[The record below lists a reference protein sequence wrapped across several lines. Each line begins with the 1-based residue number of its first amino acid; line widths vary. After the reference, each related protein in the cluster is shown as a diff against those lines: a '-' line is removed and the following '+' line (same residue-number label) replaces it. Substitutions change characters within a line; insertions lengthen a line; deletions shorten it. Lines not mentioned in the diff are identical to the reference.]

1 MIVLHY
7 SRADSTTITAAN
19 THHAQSA
26 GLFCTITVQ
35 SRQPSS
41 AETNVLD
48 TMRLSTSVP
57 GKTKALWAFRP
68 PPAPAVNGTWI
79 QPYELPANAPPANP
93 RAYLRAR
100 QLLANSRVS
109 VMTDYPLSTSP
120 RESTEKYNARLYY
133 WGCTI
138 SRKESGI
145 TIGDSETNFK
155 GHAHLTTKGAVPIL
169 EFQSLSWDS
178 RGLPPRGRT
187 V

>member
-1 MIVLHY
+1 MAGSNNSPCAGQKGSRPVLRVNTGQQGNPIGVG
-7 SRADSTTITAAN
+7 SSSPSPSPTSIATQPATTASHT
-19 THHAQSA
+19 Q
-26 GLFCTITVQ
+26 V
-35 SRQPSS
+35 SS
-41 AETNVLD
+41 SMA
-48 TMRLSTSVP
+48 
-57 GKTKALWAFRP
+57 P
-68 PPAPAVNGTWI
+68 PQAPVVDGTWI
-79 QPYELPANAPPANP
+79 QPYGLPANAPPANP

-138 SRKESGI
+138 SSKESGI

-155 GHAHLTTKGAVPIL
+155 GHAHLTTKGVVPIL